1 MPRHK
6 AAQNCK
12 FQFWMSARQDCK
24 EGRFIQVG
32 NSLLLSEAFQE
43 LSMGAR
49 NLYMCMAMESG
60 GKRAFTFP
68 QLSGKKYGFPPRS
81 MRRYQQE
88 LIDAGFIELES
99 SGKITREKNAYLFSA
114 RWRSAPED

>member
-12 FQFWMSARQDCK
+12 VPFWMSARQDCK
-24 EGRFIQVG
+24 EGRFVQVG
-32 NSLLLSEAFQE
+32 NSLLLSEAFQK

-49 NLYMCMAMESG
+49 NLYLCMAMESG

-68 QLSGKKYGFPPRS
+68 QSAGKKYGFPPRS

-88 LIDAGFIELES
+88 LLDAGFVELES
-99 SGKITREKNAYLFSA
+99 SGKATREKNCYVFSP
-114 RWRSAPED
+114 RWRSVPED

>member
-12 FQFWMSARQDCK
+12 VPFWMSARQDCK
-24 EGRFIQVG
+24 EGRFVQVG
-32 NSLLLSEAFQE
+32 NSLLLSEAFQK

-49 NLYMCMAMESG
+49 NLYLCMAMESG

-68 QLSGKKYGFPPRS
+68 QSAGKKYGFPPRS

-88 LIDAGFIELES
+88 LLDAGFVELES
-99 SGKITREKNAYLFSA
+99 SGRFTREKNAYLFSTQ
-114 RWRSAPED
+114 WRPAPED